1 MDELNDGRAV
11 ARQVTAWIRAV
22 GCADLAAPLLAE
34 LVALRERGADPYLRA
49 FLDSVL
55 ARHDGRFVNRHYLAL
70 PLLELVLADA
80 PSGLDPDRLAALL
93 MADVIRHEVRT
104 AGDPDAPAADLL
116 RRRLRH
122 ARRFLA
128 HCLGVPGEP
137 EPACPLAGLPA
148 APPTRAGD
156 WVELTVAQV
165 STRHDEYFFLR
176 ALQCHE
182 LTFTVLAA
190 DVRAAVEA
198 LRAGAVDAAAE
209 RIEHAVTV
217 FERAA
222 LLFRVVATMD
232 AGAFADFRRHT
243 DGASAVQSDQYKRF
257 ELACGRPADRR
268 LASLAFDGVP
278 AVRAEALAA
287 PDDLSSAYLD
297 ARPTAPAAAGA
308 RLDAALSRLETAH
321 QRWKSTHR
329 SLAAR
334 MLGDQPGSG
343 YSSGVPYLTGCLRNR
358 LFWRLG
364 DHHLPGSLAG

>member
-1 MDELNDGRAV
+1 MGSAS
-11 ARQVTAWIRAV
+11 
-22 GCADLAAPLLAE
+22 LAAPLLDE
-34 LVALRERGADPYLRA
+34 LAALRDRSSDPYLHA

-55 ARHDGRFVNRHYLAL
+55 ARYDGRFVNRHYLAL

-93 MADVIRHEVRT
+93 MADVIRHEVSA
-104 AGDPDAPAADLL
+104 AGGPDAPAPDVL

-122 ARRFLA
+122 AGRFVA
-128 HCLGVPGEP
+128 HCLGVP
-137 EPACPLAGLPA
+137 EPACPLTGLPEMPA
-148 APPTRAGD
+148 TRAGD
-156 WVELTVAQV
+156 WIELTVPRV

-176 ALQCHE
+176 SLQCHE
-182 LTFTVLAA
+182 LTFTVLTA

-198 LRAGAVDAAAE
+198 LRAGAVERAAE

-257 ELACGRPADRR
+257 EVACGRPAARR

-278 AVRAEALAA
+278 TVRAEALVA
-287 PDDLSSAYLD
+287 PDDLSRAYLD
-297 ARPTAPAAAGA
+297 ARPAGPEGA
-308 RLDAALSRLETAH
+308 RLDAALSRLEVVH
-321 QRWKSTHR
+321 QRWKATHR
-329 SLAAR
+329 ALATR
-334 MLGDQPGSG
+334 MLGDQRGSG
-343 YSSGVPYLTGCLRNR
+343 YSSGVPYLGECLRNR
-358 LFWRLG
+358 LFWQLG
-364 DHHLPGSLAG
+364 EQHLPGSLAG